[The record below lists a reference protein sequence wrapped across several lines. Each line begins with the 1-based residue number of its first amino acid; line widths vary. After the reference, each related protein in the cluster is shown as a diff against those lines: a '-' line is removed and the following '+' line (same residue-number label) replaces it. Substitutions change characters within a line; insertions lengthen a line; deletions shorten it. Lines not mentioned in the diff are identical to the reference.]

1 MNRVCGAPAWCSAGQ
16 GAASWTLWRL
26 LAFCAGF
33 GVALA
38 AAYHA
43 PGGTAG
49 TASAPDV
56 IAGGVSASGSASAAV
71 ASLGRVRLQLVD
83 AGGEPLDGAEIWEVH
98 VTAEARHATPSL
110 ALWRLGVTDTAG
122 RFEWPLAAPLL
133 LPSEAAA
140 GGSVLQ
146 RLEVRRNGVRL
157 GWIAVAPPAR
167 AGAAAGPAVLDL
179 GRVTPG
185 PL

>member
-1 MNRVCGAPAWCSAGQ
+1 MNRVCGAPEWCSAGQ

-26 LAFCAGF
+26 MAFCAGF

-38 AAYHA
+38 AAYRV
-43 PGGTAG
+43 PGAG
-49 TASAPDV
+49 
-56 IAGGVSASGSASAAV
+56 AGDARSPAAAVALTTVPAAV
-71 ASLGRVRLQLVD
+71 ASPTLVRLQLVD
-83 AGGEPLDGAEIWEVH
+83 ARGAALCGAELWEVH

-110 ALWRLGVTDTAG
+110 ALWRLGVTDAAG

-133 LPSEAAA
+133 LPGEAAA

-146 RLEVRRNGVRL
+146 RLEVRRDGVRL
-157 GWIAVAPPAR
+157 GWVAVTAPPR
-167 AGAAAGPAVLDL
+167 ALAAPSALDL